1 MKILLFILAVAV
13 IWWWLKGRKSSP
25 PTSAVPRPPPA
36 PVPAPQI
43 TVTVSA
49 GQATSDSGDYDELN
63 RLRRD
68 QGVLTSAGTTSWVL
82 NPKSPLPLTL
92 LNADEAVAHRV
103 KDILDDP
110 QYWSRNV
117 PLLSLLIAQHNLRF
131 KEVDEWI
138 RDLKPRLEADLA
150 SRIQGSN
157 EWAGASEKDR
167 SDIRSE
173 CQQEAIGALGV
184 SAGNADLATLLLK
197 EPQDCTRDDE
207 LLKRF
212 NGDAELYSFYLGQ
225 LGRANPVVTSKAED
239 WGRKSWERLTETG
252 LALRGKDIPLQML
265 LEGQRLKDLNEILAG
280 SIEKPIGRKAKALEA
295 VLMLPDLQERL
306 SQRVSFREL
315 FMAVPPADIEVGE
328 LSAAFN
334 YANQVATAVCQTY
347 DTASKSLDWQHRQ
360 KETPEYYRGWEVTH
374 WSPVPACAQAQC
386 RKYSV
391 KDCKFP
397 PYHIGCTCEMRG
409 IFS

>member
-1 MKILLFILAVAV
+1 MKLFLFIIAVAV
-13 IWWWLKGRKSSP
+13 IWWWVKGRKPSQ
-25 PTSAVPRPPPA
+25 PTSAVPRPAAA
-36 PVPAPQI
+36 PVPAPKI
-43 TVTVSA
+43 TVTLSA
-49 GQATSDSGDYDELN
+49 GPAASDSGDYDELN
-63 RLRRD
+63 RQRRD
-68 QGVLTSAGTTSWVL
+68 QGALTSAGATSWVL

-92 LNADEAVAHRV
+92 LNADEAVARQV

-138 RDLKPRLEADLA
+138 RGLKPRLEADLA
-150 SRIQGSN
+150 SRIQGSR

-207 LLKRF
+207 LMKRF

-239 WGRKSWERLTETG
+239 WGRKSWERLAETG
-252 LALRGKDIPLQML
+252 LALRGKDIPLQLL

-280 SIEKPIGRKAKALEA
+280 SIEKPIGRKAKALET
-295 VLMLPDLQERL
+295 VLTLPDLQERL

-334 YANQVATAVCQTY
+334 YASQVATVVCQTY
-347 DTASKSLDWQHRQ
+347 DTAGKSLDWQHRQ
-360 KETPEYYRGWEVTH
+360 KETPQFYRGWEITH
-374 WSPVPACAQAQC
+374 WSPVPACAQTQC

-409 IFS
+409 IFA